1 MSTLVLLPTYNEREN
16 ILELIGQVLAL
27 PSGVELLV
35 IDDNSPD
42 GTAQA
47 VEESYGGESRVHL
60 LKRPGKL
67 GLGTAYSAGFQYA
80 IRQGYKSVISMDA
93 DFSHDPKFIPDLI
106 AAMSNFDMVIGSR
119 YVPGGATVN
128 WGLVRKIISR
138 TANLVAHVILSMKQ
152 ADCTS
157 GYRLY
162 RSVLLESI
170 GYESIIA
177 DGYSYLIEILY
188 RASRQGCKIGE
199 TPIVF
204 VERRHGQSKI
214 SRKEIFK
221 AIKTVLR
228 LRFHPAVKP
237 NQAAA
242 KA

>member
-16 ILELIGQVLAL
+16 ILELIGQILAL
-27 PSGVELLV
+27 ASALEILV

-47 VEESYGGESRVHL
+47 VEQSFGGESRVHL

-80 IRQGYKSVISMDA
+80 IEKGYTSVISMDA
-93 DFSHDPKFIPDLI
+93 DFSHDPKFIPELI
-106 AAMSNFDMVIGSR
+106 GAMSNFDMVIGSR

-128 WGLVRKIISR
+128 WGLLRKVISR
-138 TANLVAHVILSMKQ
+138 TANLVAHLILSMKQ

-162 RSVLLESI
+162 RAELLEKI
-170 GYESIIA
+170 EYESILA

-188 RASRQGCKIGE
+188 RASRRDCRIGE

-204 VERRHGQSKI
+204 VERRHGKSKI

-228 LRFHPAVKP
+228 LRLHPPVASSAV
-237 NQAAA
+237 A

>member
-16 ILELIGQVLAL
+16 ILELIGQILAL
-27 PSGVELLV
+27 PAGVELLV

-47 VEESYGGESRVHL
+47 VEQFFGGESRVHL

-80 IRQGYKSVISMDA
+80 IREGYKSVISMDA
-93 DFSHDPKFIPDLI
+93 DFSHDPRFIPDLI
-106 AAMSNFDMVIGSR
+106 AAMSKFDMVIGSR

-128 WGLVRKIISR
+128 WGFLRKIISR

-162 RSVLLESI
+162 RSELLETI
-170 GYESIIA
+170 EYESIIA

-188 RASRQGCKIGE
+188 RASRRGCKIGE
-199 TPIVF
+199 TAIVF

-228 LRFHPAVKP
+228 LRFHPPVKASQAV
-237 NQAAA
+237 A